1 MIIGISGKKQS
12 GKDTSYFIVQKILQ
26 EWGYTT
32 ERYYFARFVKQ
43 FAEKYFNVSETTE
56 NKEEV
61 RYVWQAI
68 GQMFREEVD
77 ENFWIMKE
85 YVAYLQD
92 REVNRA
98 LVGVMTDVRYRNEA
112 DFLLERKFPLI
123 RIYRPEQTHDDNHP
137 SETELDDFSFSY
149 YIRNSAGLEE
159 LEEQW
164 RDVLTKLF
172 HKN

>member
-1 MIIGISGKKQS
+1 MLIGISGKKQS
-12 GKDTSYFIVQKILQ
+12 GKDTSYLIVQKILQ
-26 EWGYTT
+26 DWGYTT
-32 ERYYFARFVKQ
+32 ERYYFARHVKQ
-43 FAEKYFNVSETTE
+43 FAQEYFNVSEDVS
-56 NKEEV
+56 NKEDV
-61 RYVWQAI
+61 RYIWQAI

-92 REVNRA
+92 KEMNRG

-112 DFLLERKFPLI
+112 EFLKERNFPLI
-123 RIYRPEQTHDDNHP
+123 RLYRPDQQYDDTHP
-137 SETELDDFSFSY
+137 SETDLDDFSFSH
-149 YIRNSAGLEE
+149 YIENSDGLDR

-164 RDVLTKLF
+164 KLVLMKLF